1 MTFKLHDAGRS
12 ESKRLKQQRDCTV
25 RALATVLD
33 INYDAAYER
42 LKDAGRE
49 CNAGFDIEAWARKTT
64 TGGFVREH
72 TREGPNSLYPRQI
85 YWRLHKMPWHKDH
98 HEVGTTKRYR
108 LLDFIKDNPKGRF
121 MVSTARHVFA
131 VCDGVAYDDAPW
143 HYSENRPVYA
153 WIEAKV
159 VTLPLWQAY
168 AHRKPISP
176 GGSRMVKRA
185 VAIVEAA
192 TYKWAL
198 RTAGEHYEWAL
209 KKGEDIDVTAIT

>member
-12 ESKRLKQQRDCTV
+12 ESNRPKQQRDCAV
-25 RALATVLD
+25 RALATVATFS
-33 INYDAAYER
+33 YDAAYDL
-42 LKDAGRE
+42 LKLAGRKS
-49 CNAGFDIEAWARKTT
+49 NHGFDPEAWARKNHLLRD
-64 TGGFVREH
+64 GANDH
-72 TREGPNSLYPRQI
+72 I

-121 MVSTARHVFA
+121 MVVTARHVFA

-176 GGSRMVKRA
+176 GGRRMVKRA
-185 VAIVEAA
+185 LAIVEGGDYQAA
-192 TYKWAL
+192 LAK
-198 RTAGEHYEWAL
+198 AGAHYEWAL

>member
-1 MTFKLHDAGRS
+1 MFKLHDAGRS
-12 ESKRLKQQRDCTV
+12 MSRRPKQQRDCTV
-25 RALATVLD
+25 RALAMVATFK
-33 INYDAAYER
+33 YDFTYDL

-49 CNAGFDIEAWARKTT
+49 CNAGFDIEAWARKS
-64 TGGFVREH
+64 H
-72 TREGPNSLYPRQI
+72 LYDGANDHI

-98 HEVGTTKRYR
+98 YEVGITKRYR
-108 LLDFIKDNPKGRF
+108 LLDFIKDNPSGRF

-153 WIEAKV
+153 WMEAKV
-159 VTLPLWQAY
+159 VRLPLWQAY
-168 AHRKPISP
+168 AHRKPIKS

-185 VAIVEAA
+185 VAIVEAT

-209 KKGEDIDVTAIT
+209 KRHEDLTVEAII